1 MRRGH
6 VAVARRNARKA
17 MGSVNAELE
26 VRAYPT
32 GNCACQVRAGRR
44 NLFRG
49 LPSPLRKHVQSNAR
63 CLASGCL
70 PRSNS
75 VVGPQLRSR
84 TV

>member
-44 NLFRG
+44 NLF
-49 LPSPLRKHVQSNAR
+49 
-63 CLASGCL
+63 
-70 PRSNS
+70 
-75 VVGPQLRSR
+75 
-84 TV
+84 